1 MAEKPKGPAQDG
13 ITKCTAV
20 GCKAND
26 KRFGFCDEHYEQ
38 FKFGLIT
45 RGGKQVSD
53 FERKIEHFQAYQKA
67 KGSRKVA

>member
-1 MAEKPKGPAQDG
+1 MGEKPKGSAVEG
-13 ITKCTAV
+13 ITKCTAM

-53 FERKIEHFQAYQKA
+53 FDRKIEHYQAFQKA
-67 KGSRKVA
+67 KGARKTA